1 MFSEKFIC
9 AGYDY
14 TTYTFHVPAP
24 YFRKTFEIDGEVKKC
39 VITLTG
45 LGFYELYVNGQRLTK
60 GILAPYISNP
70 DDLVYY
76 DEYDITECLVPGKNV
91 LGIMLGNGMQNA
103 PGGQIWDFDIAAF
116 RGAPRTAFCVSTE
129 YIDGGID
136 IFEADSSVKTAPSP
150 VIFDDLRCGCYYDAR
165 LEIPGW
171 SEPDFDDSAWKNAL
185 PAETPRGERGRQI
198 DLQFGEYFAPDG
210 EPDTSNICFYPAGY
224 SQRDVYILK
233 GEGEETFEP
242 VFTYHGFRYCVVLG
256 ITEQEA
262 TADLLTFVVQNSALR
277 EIGSF
282 GCSDDMI
289 NKLQAMTRNSDLSN
303 FYYFPTDCPHR
314 EKNGWTGD
322 AALSAEHILMNLDA
336 VNSYREWLRN
346 IRAAQRADGAL
357 PGIVPTGGWGFE
369 WGNGP
374 AWDAAL
380 TYIPY
385 FCYVLR
391 GDRKIIEENAT
402 AIFRYCEYLS
412 RRRDERGLV
421 AIGLG
426 DWCPV
431 TRVKSPLEFTDSVTC
446 MSILKKAAYIFSQLG
461 LSLEREFCEKLY
473 NEIRDAVRRHLIDFG
488 TMTAIG
494 SCQTSQ
500 AMAIYYDVFNPG
512 EKPEAFKRLL
522 EIIKRRDD
530 HVDAG
535 ILGMRVL
542 FRVLSDFG
550 EADLAFKMITRPDY
564 PSYGNFVER
573 GLTALPEDFLREE
586 DRPNSLNHHMFGDIS
601 AWFIEYIGG
610 IRVNPFLAD
619 PSEVE
624 ISPVFIEKLDSAEAS
639 YETVGGKVSV
649 KWRRTL
655 EGIAL
660 DISADSGVHGRIR
673 LPDGYAFADERGS
686 LEALHS
692 RNFEIIRE

>member
-1 MFSEKFIC
+1 
-9 AGYDY
+9 
-14 TTYTFHVPAP
+14 
-24 YFRKTFEIDGEVKKC
+24 
-39 VITLTG
+39 
-45 LGFYELYVNGQRLTK
+45 
-60 GILAPYISNP
+60 
-70 DDLVYY
+70 
-76 DEYDITECLVPGKNV
+76 
-91 LGIMLGNGMQNA
+91 
-103 PGGQIWDFDIAAF
+103 
-116 RGAPRTAFCVSTE
+116 
-129 YIDGGID
+129 
-136 IFEADSSVKTAPSP
+136 
-150 VIFDDLRCGCYYDAR
+150 
-165 LEIPGW
+165 
-171 SEPDFDDSAWKNAL
+171 
-185 PAETPRGERGRQI
+185 
-198 DLQFGEYFAPDG
+198 
-210 EPDTSNICFYPAGY
+210 
-224 SQRDVYILK
+224 
-233 GEGEETFEP
+233 
-242 VFTYHGFRYCVVLG
+242 
-256 ITEQEA
+256 
-262 TADLLTFVVQNSALR
+262 
-277 EIGSF
+277 
-282 GCSDDMI
+282 
-289 NKLQAMTRNSDLSN
+289 
-303 FYYFPTDCPHR
+303 
-314 EKNGWTGD
+314 
-322 AALSAEHILMNLDA
+322 MNLDA

-512 EKPEAFKRLL
+512 EKPEAFKRFL

-649 KWRRTL
+649 KWHRTSL
-655 EGIAL
+655 GINL

-673 LPDGYAFADERGS
+673 LPDGYAFADECGS
-686 LEALHS
+686 LEELHS
-692 RNFEIIRE
+692 GNFEIIRE